1 MHKKI
6 ELYKEL
12 TLEMIN
18 VMNKEGDYQDK
29 IAELLDKRQ
38 AIIDSFISNED
49 VIQFRVLYR
58 DYDIAKLDNELK
70 ELLTEELNKT
80 KTDIIEQKKKRI
92 ANSAY
97 SKVNR
102 EGLNLFSKQI

>member
-1 MHKKI
+1 MHEKI

-12 TLEMIN
+12 TLEMISI
-18 VMNKEGDYQDK
+18 MNKEGDYQDK

-38 AIIDSFISNED
+38 VIIDSFTTSED

-58 DYDIAKLDNELK
+58 DYDITSLDNELK
-70 ELLTEELNKT
+70 ELLTQELNKT